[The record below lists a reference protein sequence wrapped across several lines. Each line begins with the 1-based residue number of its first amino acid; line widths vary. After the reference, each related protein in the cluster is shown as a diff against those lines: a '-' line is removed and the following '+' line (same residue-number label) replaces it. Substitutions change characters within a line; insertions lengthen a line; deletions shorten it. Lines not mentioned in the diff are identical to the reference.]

1 MKKKIGD
8 EVRIKSNEW
17 YIKNNIKGTIEHED
31 FDFVFSMQQ
40 YCGKYAKIVAISKMY
55 NAYILDIDNNDNFW
69 ADWMFDNIKDKKY
82 EN

>member
-1 MKKKIGD
+1 
-8 EVRIKSNEW
+8 
-17 YIKNNIKGTIEHED
+17 
-31 FDFVFSMQQ
+31 
-40 YCGKYAKIVAISKMY
+40 MY